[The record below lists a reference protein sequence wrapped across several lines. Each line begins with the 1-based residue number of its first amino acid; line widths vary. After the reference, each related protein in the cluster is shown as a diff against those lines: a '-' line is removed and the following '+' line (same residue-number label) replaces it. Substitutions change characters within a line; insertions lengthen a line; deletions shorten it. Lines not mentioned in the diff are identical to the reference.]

1 MEQILAGI
9 FSEKGMVYGLFAISF
24 LLFVAKGL
32 PFLINKIFTQ
42 QAALQEAQHALY
54 KTELGNITQAFIKSI
69 TDSNAWHQT
78 HSAELQEIK
87 GIIDKRFQSRSR

>member
-24 LLFVAKGL
+24 ILFVTKGL

-42 QAALQEAQHALY
+42 QAALQEAQHELY
-54 KTELGNITQAFIKSI
+54 KTELSSITQAFITSI
-69 TDSNAWHQT
+69 NTSNEWHRS
-78 HSAELQEIK
+78 HSKDLKEIK
-87 GIIDKRFQSRSR
+87 